1 MLESHSITKATMSLN
16 NAVVWL
22 DHTKA
27 QVIHFD
33 KNASESESM
42 KTHSTHPHP
51 HQKHGDSQVNG
62 DDYTLFYKDIAA
74 ALTDSEQILVVGP
87 AEEKTAFVSYMTSKM
102 PAIAD
107 KINSVETVDHPSE
120 GQLLAYAREHFIS
133 SGGMK

>member
-1 MLESHSITKATMSLN
+1 MLNPHFIMKATMSLN
-16 NAVVWL
+16 NTVVWL

-51 HQKHGDSQVNG
+51 HQKHGDNHVNG
-62 DDYTLFYKDIAA
+62 DDNTLFYKDIAA

-87 AEEKTAFVSYMTSKM
+87 AEEKTAFVSYLTSKM

-107 KINSVETVDHPSE
+107 KINSVETVDHRSE

-133 SGGMK
+133 SGGMQ

>member
-1 MLESHSITKATMSLN
+1 MSFN
-16 NAVVWL
+16 NTVVWL

-51 HQKHGDSQVNG
+51 HQKHSDSHDNG
-62 DDYTLFYKDIAA
+62 NDNTEFYKDIAN
-74 ALTDSEQILVVGP
+74 ALSDSAQILVVGP
-87 AEEKTAFVSYMTSKM
+87 AEEKTAFVTYLTSKL

-107 KINSVETVDHPSE
+107 KIKSVETVDHPSDA
-120 GQLLAYAREHFIS
+120 QLLAYAREHFIS
-133 SGGMK
+133 AGGMQ

>member
-1 MLESHSITKATMSLN
+1 MLNPHFIMKATMSLN
-16 NAVVWL
+16 NTVVWL

-51 HQKHGDSQVNG
+51 HQKHGDNQVNG
-62 DDYTLFYKDIAA
+62 DDNTLFYKDIAA

-87 AEEKTAFVSYMTSKM
+87 AEEKTAFVSYLTSKM

-107 KINSVETVDHPSE
+107 KIKSVETVDHPSE

-133 SGGMK
+133 SGGMQ